1 MASEDYKNHKNIKG
15 ISALKMV
22 LPYIMPYKLQLIGAA
37 IALLFAAVTVLA
49 MGAGLRFLID
59 EGFAE
64 TLEEAQKIMSDLKPE
79 LVEEVYQN
87 QLKKILK

>member
-1 MASEDYKNHKNIKG
+1 MASGDNKNRKNIKS

-37 IALLFAAVTVLA
+37 IALLFAAATVLA

-64 TLEEAQKIMSDLKPE
+64 GDPLCWTVL
-79 LVEEVYQN
+79 
-87 QLKKILK
+87 